1 MGHEAYLSKKK
12 KKKTC
17 LVTMRL
23 IKTLIKIRTVEQG
36 KCSILI
42 TFSLVSMTYFLEA
55 NILYQLSFIS

>member
-1 MGHEAYLSKKK
+1 MGHEAYLS

-42 TFSLVSMTYFLEA
+42 TFSLVSMAYFLEA

>member
-1 MGHEAYLSKKK
+1 MGHEAYLSK

-42 TFSLVSMTYFLEA
+42 TFSLVSMAYFLEA

>member
-12 KKKTC
+12 KKPC